1 MIKIQIDDSWIR
13 EIYKDGLKEL
23 TFCGALEYRYRHVAK
38 NWNTDTRKKH
48 EREYNN
54 IILPALKNHNDK
66 SIREYIRED
75 YENAI
80 EIIKENGYV

>member
-48 EREYNN
+48 ER
-54 IILPALKNHNDK
+54 
-66 SIREYIRED
+66 
-75 YENAI
+75 
-80 EIIKENGYV
+80 